1 MKNNHPIDR
10 ATAARINPLISGIS
24 QKDTLANCAEI
35 VRALGT
41 VASTAD
47 EAACSQMFRL
57 ANAVVAA
64 AAAAVEFEA
73 EAAY

>member
-10 ATAARINPLISGIS
+10 ATAARINPLISDIS
-24 QKDTLANCAEI
+24 QKDTLSNCAEL
-35 VRALGT
+35 VRALGAA
-41 VASTAD
+41 ASTAD

-57 ANAVVAA
+57 ANAV
-64 AAAAVEFEA
+64 EFEA